1 MVNYCRKSIILDYL
15 SPRFFYQSSRIVA
28 QGEGF
33 SECLKPFTR
42 VYRFFPSS
50 LAIAASI
57 SRSLY
62 TPLFAQ
68 SGYSPSVT
76 NAYCIP
82 RSFHDCYEWEAFVAS
97 WNGLDHARKYD
108 SISKTPP
115 MRANIEFRDPR
126 DPRFTTEY
134 LTVCRK
140 SWKETREIVNQ
151 SCRKS
156 NSEFPRRSINP
167 ANQILSSS
175 FPLPPN
181 SSNE

>member
-15 SPRFFYQSSRIVA
+15 SPRLLSKFAYRRARRRILRVSEAFYTRLPIFPIV
-28 QGEGF
+28 
-33 SECLKPFTR
+33 PR
-42 VYRFFPSS
+42 YRCINIT
-50 LAIAASI
+50 L
-57 SRSLY
+57 SLY
-62 TPLFAQ
+62 T
-68 SGYSPSVT
+68 SVRGYSPSVT

-97 WNGLDHARKYD
+97 WNGLDHTRKYD